1 MKLKAKRH
9 TCKRCG
15 KVFWT
20 LATNNESPVCHI
32 MEQRNL
38 CAVCAYWT
46 YRLEVPREETQVI
59 DGIYYDFLPPVKRLQ
74 VGEMIGGK
82 GMKYI
87 MLRDGSVKK
96 SNDIWKIGT
105 IPYIFRDE
113 YPDTAW
119 WIDKVTFNK
128 INRTRAFVCHNKGC
142 YDRYHCMRY
151 DIRGEYDKGPWNIV
165 PSRHIVGNEHCPS
178 FINLR
183 NIRHYDMLVDYND
196 MIEAV
201 PQ

>member
-1 MKLKAKRH
+1 MRLKAKRRI
-9 TCKRCG
+9 CKKCG
-15 KVFWT
+15 RMFWT
-20 LATNNESPVCHI
+20 LATDNESPVCQI
-32 MEQRNL
+32 MEQRDL
-38 CAVCAYWT
+38 CGTCAYWT
-46 YRLEVPREETQVI
+46 YRLEVPREDTQVI
-59 DGIYYDFLPPVKRLQ
+59 EGIYYDFLPPVKRLH
-74 VGEMIGGK
+74 VGEMIGSDR
-82 GMKYI
+82 MRYI

-105 IPYIFRDE
+105 VPYVFRDD

-119 WIDKVTFNK
+119 WIDRETFNK
-128 INRTRAFVCHNKGC
+128 LNRKRTFVCTKKGC

-151 DIRGEYDKGPWNIV
+151 DIRREYRDGPWNIV
-165 PSRHIVGNEHCPS
+165 PPGHIVGNEHCPS
-178 FINLR
+178 FVNLR